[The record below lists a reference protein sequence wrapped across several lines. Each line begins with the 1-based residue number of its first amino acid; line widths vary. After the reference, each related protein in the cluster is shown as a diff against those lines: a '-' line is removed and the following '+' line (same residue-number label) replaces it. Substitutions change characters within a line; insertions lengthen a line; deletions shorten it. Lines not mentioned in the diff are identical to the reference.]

1 MGLAKP
7 SADARNPRKF
17 KGYRPLALDADT
29 VRHIA
34 QLARI
39 RVGEDELVPLAGELS
54 RILAWIEQL
63 NAVNTDNVAPMSS
76 VADQK
81 PGFRPDSVTDGG
93 YPEKVLANAPDRVGD
108 FFAVPKV
115 VE

>member
-1 MGLAKP
+1 M
-7 SADARNPRKF
+7 
-17 KGYRPLALDADT
+17 ALDTDT
-29 VRHIA
+29 VRRIA

-39 RVGEDELVPLAGELS
+39 RVAEDELAPLAEELS
-54 RILAWIEQL
+54 RILEWIEQL
-63 NAVNTDNVAPMSS
+63 NAVNTDNVAPMAS

-81 PGFRPDSVTDGG
+81 APRRADVVTDGG